1 MSSQPDSNFHVES
14 QPNSEVTIARRAI
27 QNLCGKLNEA
37 NAVLA
42 SREPKYA
49 PIRHANGRTQVWI
62 QRLKQ
67 WVVVLEGDGEAT
79 TKDIHDAIRK
89 WELRA

>member
-1 MSSQPDSNFHVES
+1 MSSIPNSSFHTEAQPDS
-14 QPNSEVTIARRAI
+14 EVTRQRRAI
-27 QNLCGKLNEA
+27 QNLCGQLNDA
-37 NAVLA
+37 KSQLA
-42 SREPKYA
+42 SREWKYV
-49 PIRHANGRTQVWI
+49 PIRAANGRTQVWI

-89 WELRA
+89 WELKA

>member
-1 MSSQPDSNFHVES
+1 MSSQPNSNFHSEA
-14 QPNSEVTIARRAI
+14 QPDSEVTRQRRAI
-27 QNLCGKLNEA
+27 QGLCGELEKAKAELG
-37 NAVLA
+37 
-42 SREPKYA
+42 SREPKYV
-49 PIRHANGRTQVWI
+49 PIRTANGRTQVWI

-89 WELRA
+89 CELMA